1 MPTYFFCLFP
11 SGGDVP
17 AKTGS
22 FAKRLYPPR
31 VIGSVV
37 GFLAVA
43 GALYQLNTPAW
54 IWVVLVAQGFVWP
67 HLAYLMARHVPVPY
81 VIERRHL
88 LFEAG
93 MGGLWVTSMQ
103 FNALPTTMLVSMLAM
118 NCIAV
123 GGPALLYAGLG
134 VFSIALM
141 GFTAL
146 LKPDFA
152 PQTSHLQ
159 VYACLPMLAVYPL
172 AVGGAAYRLAA
183 KLARHKRAFRDFS
196 RLDSL
201 TGLLNQ
207 GAWRAELDDAFQ
219 SSAQVGPAMTLVL
232 IDIDYFKSVNDSHG
246 HLAGDEVI
254 KLVGQVLQASCRPE
268 DTAGR
273 MGGDEFSMILRH
285 TGMAQARV
293 LLAEVQRQLQATFLT
308 RAELPV
314 VSLSMGVVEFAAS
327 MGSVEDWIR
336 AADDALYSAK
346 NQGRNQIVGDAL
358 RQAT

>member
-1 MPTYFFCLFP
+1 M
-11 SGGDVP
+11 P

-22 FAKRLYPPR
+22 FAKRLYLPR
-31 VIGSVV
+31 VLGSVV

-43 GALYQLNTPAW
+43 GALYQSDTPW
-54 IWVVLVAQGFVWP
+54 WVWVVLVGQGFVWP
-67 HLAYLMARHVPVPY
+67 HLAFLMARNVPMPY
-81 VIERRHL
+81 LIERRNL
-88 LFEAG
+88 LIEAG
-93 MGGLWVTSMQ
+93 LGGLWVTSMQ

-134 VFSIALM
+134 VLSMALL

-146 LKPDFA
+146 LKPGFV
-152 PQTSHLQ
+152 PQTSPFQ

-172 AVGGAAYRLAA
+172 AVGGAAFRLAA
-183 KLARHKRAFRDFS
+183 KLAEHKRAFRDYS

-219 SSAQVGPAMTLVL
+219 LGAQGGSVTTLVL
-232 IDIDYFKSVNDSHG
+232 VDIDHFKSVNDRYG

-254 KLVGQVLQASCRPE
+254 KLVGHLLQAFKRPE
-268 DTAGR
+268 DTVGR
-273 MGGDEFSMILRH
+273 MGGDEFSMILRN
-285 TGMAQARV
+285 TRAAQAQL
-293 LLAEVQRQLQATFLT
+293 LLADVQQGLRAKCLT
-308 RAELPV
+308 RADLPV
-314 VSLSMGVVEFAAS
+314 VSLSIGLVEFAED

-336 AADDALYSAK
+336 AADGALYSAK
-346 NQGRNQIVGDAL
+346 NQGRNQIVGSRA
-358 RQAT
+358 ASA